1 MIFDRLLT
9 HKMTYCQEA
18 CRQGGGRARANC
30 FCEIC
35 ERFEARVHEA
45 RRGSNASTS
54 QIQVSMEDAGMPI
67 GTPRLP
73 SIASRLLQYQ
83 LPHWSPDNWLEVKW
97 IAHQKEEE
105 SRKKI
110 ETIP

>member
-1 MIFDRLLT
+1 
-9 HKMTYCQEA
+9 
-18 CRQGGGRARANC
+18 
-30 FCEIC
+30 
-35 ERFEARVHEA
+35 
-45 RRGSNASTS
+45 
-54 QIQVSMEDAGMPI
+54 MEDAGMPI